1 MSIAWALT
9 VCSSVTFLGYGLLC
23 LASPS
28 MEREFARF
36 GLAPLRTLIGSLEV
50 VAGIGLLVGLKWT
63 PALWVSSGGLV
74 LLMLC
79 GVGVRV
85 SVGDSVVQMLP
96 ALGLMLVNLYILLA
110 ALKTV

>member
-1 MSIAWALT
+1 MSLAWALT
-9 VCSSVTFLGYGLLC
+9 VCSSVAFLAYGLLC

-36 GLAPLRTLIGSLEV
+36 GLAPLRTLIGSLEML
-50 VAGIGLLVGLKWT
+50 AGFGLLVGLKWP
-63 PALWVSSGGLV
+63 PALWVSSGGLA

-85 SVGDSVVQMLP
+85 SVGDSAVQMLP
-96 ALGLMLVNLYILLA
+96 ALGLMLVNLYVLVA
-110 ALKTV
+110 ALRAV